1 MAMTQTDNLLALDP
15 TAERDMPYQAGS
27 PDAPARAPRPKDAA
41 TLILIQHTQ
50 SGPKILM
57 GRRASGH
64 SFMPDK
70 YVFPGG
76 KVDRCDRFVDAHDEL
91 HPQSAEDLS
100 KANKTRHPR
109 AFGLAAIRETWE
121 ETGLLIGKP
130 SSLPVRTLDAGWT
143 SFKAAGIAPHLSPL
157 RFFARAITP
166 PQRHKR
172 FDARF
177 FIANAEEA
185 LYDMRP
191 ARDGAEMQDLRWFSL
206 DEAFGLDLPNVT
218 RFILTEVQTRL
229 QSPNQP
235 HSPAFLRWGRTG
247 PLMDR
252 L

>member
-1 MAMTQTDNLLALDP
+1 MSKKCVGAGIVLVRTTSEGPCFLLLRGTDTGVWSFPKGHAETRDRGDPLA
-15 TAERDMPYQAGS
+15 T
-27 PDAPARAPRPKDAA
+27 
-41 TLILIQHTQ
+41 
-50 SGPKILM
+50 
-57 GRRASGH
+57 
-64 SFMPDK
+64 
-70 YVFPGG
+70 
-76 KVDRCDRFVDAHDEL
+76 
-91 HPQSAEDLS
+91 
-100 KANKTRHPR
+100 
-109 AFGLAAIRETWE
+109 AIRETWE

-130 SSLPVRTLDAGWT
+130 GSLPVRTLDAGWT

-229 QSPNQP
+229 QSPDQP

-247 PLMDR
+247 PLVDR